1 MIDSN
6 MWQTSEVGRQA
17 FDVDGGVVS
26 FDLLDGSGKV
36 VGALVWLVV
45 PVYGR
50 DDNVAEAPARDRFG
64 CVGWLVWV
72 ERGRRFVCFDGAEA
86 AASGA
91 LIACCK

>member
-1 MIDSN
+1 
-6 MWQTSEVGRQA
+6 MWQTSEIGCQA
-17 FDVDGGVVS
+17 FDVDGGVVF
-26 FDLLDGSGKV
+26 FDLMYGPGKV

-50 DDNVAEAPARDRFG
+50 DDNVAEVPARDRFG